1 MPNVMPMHKI
11 GSRWQM
17 RCGKTL
23 EKTVQPEAEKE
34 LFDPGDGFSQ
44 IIVHGVVE
52 PVHGQSDEQAFIE
65 VDQQVFVFV

>member
-1 MPNVMPMHKI
+1 
-11 GSRWQM
+11 M

-34 LFDPGDGFSQ
+34 LFDPGDGFFQ

-52 PVHGQSDEQAFIE
+52 PVHGQSDEQTFIE
-65 VDQQVFVFV
+65 VDQ